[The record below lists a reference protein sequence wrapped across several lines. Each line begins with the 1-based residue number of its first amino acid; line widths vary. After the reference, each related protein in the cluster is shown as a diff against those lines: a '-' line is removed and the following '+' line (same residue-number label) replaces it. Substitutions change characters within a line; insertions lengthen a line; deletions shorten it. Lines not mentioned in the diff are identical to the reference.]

1 MEKKV
6 LKLKAFPVY
15 FFSWIFILWKKF
27 FSNRAS
33 RTEKNQFLIFD
44 HSKFLV
50 IDDKH
55 IVINNESPFRLL
67 YQTSPFDFSF
77 PPLSGYGASRLKNFI
92 KLKWKSICS
101 ASEMSTDLFL
111 LNVNIFCSAQS
122 SLMNHYC
129 RSRLFLPTDMQ
140 LCKCVTR
147 HSLPLVIS

>member
-1 MEKKV
+1 MKKMFWAESFSGLFFQLDFYFVKKV
-6 LKLKAFPVY
+6 
-15 FFSWIFILWKKF
+15 

-67 YQTSPFDFSF
+67 YQTSPSNFSF